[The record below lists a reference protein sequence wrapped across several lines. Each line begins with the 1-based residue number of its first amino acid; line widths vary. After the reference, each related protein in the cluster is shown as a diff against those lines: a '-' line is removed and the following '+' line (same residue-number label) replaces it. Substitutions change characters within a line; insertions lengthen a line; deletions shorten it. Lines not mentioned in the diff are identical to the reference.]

1 MGKYFQSGFYP
12 QNFIL
17 LGSSEDQRGQANQ
30 IVQEAVTLFPGEF
43 NARRKFFPFELRY
56 IPPFDKA
63 FSELKRLQGTA
74 AEEAG
79 FRDEYR
85 GYIVIDL
92 SAYVTHE
99 AEDYFGRTIKFLHD
113 MSSCWKYIFLVD
125 NTSERA
131 ALSLVRNV
139 LQILDDVP
147 CCVIEQNA
155 GAVPANVR
163 LVRDACEEFG
173 ITCSTSVCSFLQ
185 ELMDHNEYPR
195 RLAFIIV
202 RELAGRYGTGHVIRM
217 ETISEYFSN
226 GTSVVEYM
234 LVPKLYDDL
243 IALLN
248 QKIEV
253 EHEKAI

>member
-17 LGSSEDQRGQANQ
+17 LGSLEEQQAQADQ

-43 NARRKFFPFELRY
+43 NARRKSFPFELRY

-63 FSELKRLQGTA
+63 FGELKRLQGAA

-99 AEDYFGRTIKFLHD
+99 AEDYFGRAIKFLHD
-113 MSSCWKYIFLVD
+113 MSDCWKYIFLVD
-125 NTSERA
+125 NSSERA
-131 ALSLVRNV
+131 ALNLVRNV
-139 LQILDDVP
+139 LQILDDVS
-147 CCVIEQNA
+147 CGVLEQNA
-155 GAVPANVR
+155 GDIPANTR
-163 LVRDACEEFG
+163 LVRNACEEYR

-185 ELMDHNEYPR
+185 ELIDHNEYPR
-195 RLAFIIV
+195 QLAFTII
-202 RELAGRYGTGHVIRM
+202 RELAGKYGTGYVIRM

-253 EHEKAI
+253 EHGKAI